1 MLFRS
6 IGFIW
11 LQRVIW
17 IETKNLQKLE
27 AECKKFIPD
36 EHMPKMCYEE
46 DMNPHYL
53 RGMYEKAMETG
64 GKWW

>member
-1 MLFRS
+1 
-6 IGFIW
+6 
-11 LQRVIW
+11 
-17 IETKNLQKLE
+17 
-27 AECKKFIPD
+27 
-36 EHMPKMCYEE
+36 MPKMCYEE